1 MSLHKTK
8 KRTYCLRTIDSLI
21 KRPVVLFLCCL
32 SPEEEARDYFQ
43 KNFPLPLVEHAKATG
58 VLGGALYFEKMN
70 VIERFLLKKISG
82 KTDSFEDI
90 REERIRDFV
99 RQFEG

>member
-1 MSLHKTK
+1 MTK
-8 KRTYCLRTIDSLI
+8 D
-21 KRPVVLFLCCL
+21 
-32 SPEEEARDYFQ
+32 EEQARDYFQ
-43 KNFPLPLVEHAKATG
+43 KNFPLSLVEHAEATG

-70 VIERFLLKKISG
+70 FIEGFLLKKISG
-82 KTDSFEDI
+82 KTVSFEDI